1 MRRVVADSSL
11 FEASGKCALNLPIS
25 PTAIFSFLYMF
36 VKAVRLTGESEIL
49 ATREHFGAGVLLLF
63 VRVNRLVADVGIF
76 ISCTMCVQCV
86 HNACTNTVSS
96 E

>member
-1 MRRVVADSSL
+1 
-11 FEASGKCALNLPIS
+11 
-25 PTAIFSFLYMF
+25 MF

-49 ATREHFGAGVLLLF
+49 ATREHFGAGVLLLL

-76 ISCTMCVQCV
+76 ISCTMCAQ
-86 HNACTNTVSS
+86 CTNIVSS